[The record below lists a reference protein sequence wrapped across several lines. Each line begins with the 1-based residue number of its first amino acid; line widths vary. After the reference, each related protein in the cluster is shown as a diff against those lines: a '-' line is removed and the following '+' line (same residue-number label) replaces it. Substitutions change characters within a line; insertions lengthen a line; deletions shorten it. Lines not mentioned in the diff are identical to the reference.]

1 MRVRECESVE
11 SSVVVYK
18 DHFHLTPECG
28 GGWVSA
34 ECRLSKS
41 ERITIDDRSDVTY
54 VYTASIISYF
64 VPLEKRAQN
73 KQNGRTCGCALA
85 LRSVLRKME

>member
-1 MRVRECESVE
+1 V
-11 SSVVVYK
+11 
-18 DHFHLTPECG
+18 

-41 ERITIDDRSDVTY
+41 ERITREMTDVTY

-85 LRSVLRKME
+85 LSEAY